1 MFYDSVHSAIS
12 ESCLLTNSNSN
23 FKKYLQII
31 VVGTQFHFQSTPR
44 YTWHLASSL

>member
-23 FKKYLQII
+23 FKKYSQII
-31 VVGTQFHFQSTPR
+31 VVLNFIFNQLQNIHGS
-44 YTWHLASSL
+44 